1 MEPLFLNREQAGS
14 LLAQKLS
21 SYKGEETLV
30 LAIPRGGVPV
40 ARVISDK
47 LGVKLDVVITKKIG
61 APGQKELAIGAV
73 GSGERVL
80 DTRLIRRLGVE
91 EKYIEEETK
100 AKQREIKEKEARF
113 RKGRKKL
120 EVRGKT
126 VILVDDGIA
135 TGATVGVAVKYLKT
149 AGVKKVILAV
159 PVAPKET
166 IERFKKLVDELV
178 VLEVPFDFR
187 AVGQFYQNFPQIT
200 DEEVIQ
206 LLQ

>member
-1 MEPLFLNREQAGS
+1 MESLFLDREQAGW

-21 SYKGEETLV
+21 SYKGKNTLV
-30 LAIPRGGVPV
+30 LGIPRGGVPV
-40 ARVISDK
+40 AKVISNK
-47 LGVKLDVVITKKIG
+47 LGAKLDIVITKKIG

-73 GSGERVL
+73 GPGERVL
-80 DTRLIRRLGVE
+80 YRKLIKRLGVE

-100 AKQREIKEKEARF
+100 AKQWEIKEKEARF

-135 TGATVGVAVKYLKT
+135 TGATAGVAVKHLK
-149 AGVKKVILAV
+149 AKGARKIILAV

-178 VLEVPFDFR
+178 VLEVPFNFA
-187 AVGQFYQNFPQIT
+187 AVGQFYQSFPQIT

-206 LLQ
+206 LLK